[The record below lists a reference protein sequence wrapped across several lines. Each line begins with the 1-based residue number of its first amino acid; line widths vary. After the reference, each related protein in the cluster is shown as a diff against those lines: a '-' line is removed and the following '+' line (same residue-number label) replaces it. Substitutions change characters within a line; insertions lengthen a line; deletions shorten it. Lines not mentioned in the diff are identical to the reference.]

1 MASGLSCP
9 VACEILD
16 QGSNLCSL
24 HWKSDPYP
32 VDYQGNPTIVFKNLH
47 FAALVRTYLIT
58 EEDPLF
64 NFFFATMVV
73 CISPS
78 AKRNLVGVGVCAGI
92 CKGSEGFDVRWE
104 QFRNGHWALSMAGTI
119 RSGER
124 TKPKCEV
131 GLWRK
136 MNKEPG
142 HAHAKP
148 LSGKGFDHHIINLEQ
163 SLHWYILKLHLNVK

>member
-1 MASGLSCP
+1 
-9 VACEILD
+9 
-16 QGSNLCSL
+16 
-24 HWKSDPYP
+24 
-32 VDYQGNPTIVFKNLH
+32 
-47 FAALVRTYLIT
+47 
-58 EEDPLF
+58 
-64 NFFFATMVV
+64 MVV

-124 TKPKCEV
+124 AKPKCEV

-136 MNKEPG
+136 LNKEPG

-163 SLHWYILKLHLNVK
+163 SLHWYIFKLHLNVK